1 MITFLFNETLTLWSM
16 AYIIQGR
23 VQCPSSRHW
32 VDFTTSVVIYL
43 SQTTIN
49 KTLPHQHV
57 LYCQVNL
64 CIKVIFNK
72 VIVHLQLVNTYPV
85 DFVSYEIQFSPV
97 PFDWIPYSQLPW

>member
-1 MITFLFNETLTLWSM
+1 MDYGIYNTGKGAMPVKSSL
-16 AYIIQGR
+16 GR
-23 VQCPSSRHW
+23 LYNVCSN
-32 VDFTTSVVIYL
+32 IL
-43 SQTTIN
+43 SQTTIS

-85 DFVSYEIQFSPV
+85 GFVSYEIQFSPV
-97 PFDWIPYSQLPW
+97 PFDRIPYSQLPW